1 MKKAL
6 LIIDLLN
13 DFFKEGLLA
22 EHRQKLTT
30 SVNELVDVTHEQ
42 NIPVIWVRQEYK
54 ADLSDAP
61 FYNKKNNKPVTI
73 EGTDGCQLLPE
84 LHREKSD
91 YEIVKKRYSAFFNTD
106 LDELLGRLNV
116 DIIIATGINTMT
128 CVRTTAID
136 AYQRDYEVI
145 LALDGVDAYDV
156 EQHENSIKYLQY
168 AVARGLNNDEII
180 GLTRSQSDTSPF
192 SILMERLFS
201 SLDTAN

>member
-13 DFFKEGLLA
+13 DFFEEGLLA

-30 SVNELVDVTHEQ
+30 SVNELVDVAREQ

-61 FYNKKNNKPVTI
+61 LYNKKHKKPITI
-73 EGTDGCQLLPE
+73 ENTKGCQLLSE
-84 LHREKSD
+84 LHREESD
-91 YEIVKKRYSAFFNTD
+91 HEIVKKRYSAFFNTD
-106 LDELLGRLNV
+106 LDDLLGRLKA
-116 DIIIATGINTMT
+116 DTLIITGINTMT
-128 CVRTTAID
+128 CVRTTSID

-145 LALDGVDAYDV
+145 LALDSVDAYDV

-168 AVARGLNNDEII
+168 AVARGMNNNEIME
-180 GLTRSQSDTSPF
+180 LMRSQSDTSPN
-192 SILMERLFS
+192 SV
-201 SLDTAN
+201 

>member
-22 EHRQKLTT
+22 EHRQKLAT
-30 SVNELVDVTHEQ
+30 SVNELVDAAHKEDV
-42 NIPVIWVRQEYK
+42 PVIWIRQEYK

-61 FYNKKNNKPVTI
+61 LYNRKHSKSTTI
-73 EGTDGCQLLPE
+73 ENTEGCQLLPE
-84 LHREKSD
+84 LHREESD
-91 YEIVKKRYSAFFNTD
+91 HEIVKKRYSAFFNTD
-106 LDELLGRLNV
+106 LDNLLGRLNV
-116 DIIIATGINTMT
+116 DTLIVTGINTMT
-128 CVRTTAID
+128 CVRTTSID

-168 AVARGLNNDEII
+168 AVARGMRNNEII
-180 GLTRSQSDTSPF
+180 ELIRSQSDTSPN
-192 SILMERLFS
+192 SV
-201 SLDTAN
+201 